1 MSRMLAWFGLEEKAK
16 NESEQPDN
24 GVSEK
29 TKWGSLLLCL
39 ALAFAVFAVTHW
51 LLSGASGFASYV
63 PGICAAGTLLIGSL
77 ISEHSLARGEDHSP
91 DPRSGK
97 N

>member
-1 MSRMLAWFGLEEKAK
+1 MLAWFGLDGKAK
-16 NESEQPDN
+16 NESEPPGD

-39 ALAFAVFAVTHW
+39 ALAFAVFAVAHW
-51 LLSGASGFASYV
+51 LLGGALGFASYV

-77 ISEHSLARGEDHSP
+77 ISEHSLARGEGHSP
-91 DPRSGK
+91 DPHSRK